1 MILSFPGGKRN
12 SASSA
17 ERRFNPAN
25 GRLAVGTKPLLLSF
39 RQECFAAITLGRQEE
54 LKEGLQERDIHLNE
68 KGIRLE
74 RGEDGGDAIL
84 SPLKMA
90 YEPQRWQWGQ

>member
-1 MILSFPGGKRN
+1 MILSFPGGKRD
-12 SASSA
+12 SASGA
-17 ERRFNPAN
+17 ERRFNPVHV
-25 GRLAVGTKPLLLSF
+25 RLAAGTEPLLSF

-74 RGEDGGDAIL
+74 RGEDGGDAIR